1 MPRVPPL
8 ASLRATTCRE
18 AAMTGT
24 VTPGSGRPALRSV
37 PDDGAGAVDTTWCRR
52 LLRVR
57 RHPHR
62 RTSSSWNPRR
72 LACVQTDMTE
82 DERERIAELHFD
94 GDPAVLAELR
104 RDPKISE
111 LLDSLDL
118 VVWELELLRN
128 TI

>member
-1 MPRVPPL
+1 
-8 ASLRATTCRE
+8 
-18 AAMTGT
+18 MTGT

-37 PDDGAGAVDTTWCRR
+37 PDDGAGAVDTLWCRR
-52 LLRVR
+52 LLRRRPHVR
-57 RHPHR
+57 RAVAQLEPTTPRLRPNRYDRGR
-62 RTSSSWNPRR
+62 RSWNRQR

-82 DERERIAELHFD
+82 DEREQIAELHFA

-104 RDPKISE
+104 RDPEISR

-118 VVWELELLRN
+118 VVWELDLLRN